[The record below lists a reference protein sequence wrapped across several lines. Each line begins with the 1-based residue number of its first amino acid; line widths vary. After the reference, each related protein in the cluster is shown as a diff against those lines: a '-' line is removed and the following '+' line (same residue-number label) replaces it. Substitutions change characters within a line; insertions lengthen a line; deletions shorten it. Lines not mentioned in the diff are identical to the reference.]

1 MPTQR
6 KRAQFQDIFDELFT
20 SSSTLDL
27 ASAIDAAGISTT
39 LTVPG
44 VALGDMV
51 LGIAMGVSTQ
61 GITVTGNVT
70 AADTVIIRFQNESG
84 GTLDLA
90 STTLRVLVGRPN
102 LAHYV

>member
-1 MPTQR
+1 MATQR

-20 SSSTLDL
+20 YSATLDL
-27 ASAIDAAGISTT
+27 ASEADGVGISTSIT
-39 LTVPG
+39 IPG

-51 LGIAMGVSTQ
+51 LGISMGVSTA

-70 AADTVIIRFQNESG
+70 ATDTVIIRFQNESA

-102 LAHYV
+102 LSHFV